1 MLDLMVEKFIMRHL
15 CSAFGNDVIGSEKT
29 RRLELRK
36 DKDLSIDR
44 KRRAQWH
51 V

>member
-1 MLDLMVEKFIMRHL
+1 MVEKFIMRHL
-15 CSAFGNDVIGSEKT
+15 CSAFASVISGSEKT
-29 RRLELRK
+29 GRLEMRK
-36 DKDLSIDR
+36 DKDLSTDR

>member
-1 MLDLMVEKFIMRHL
+1 MVEKFIMRHL
-15 CSAFGNDVIGSEKT
+15 CSAFASGDIESEKT
-29 RRLELRK
+29 GRLEMRK